1 MIASIVIEPTG
12 VRGERGCRYRVLYGG
27 EIMIWIPGAPNS
39 TPPGLCWRGV

>member
-27 EIMIWIPGAPNS
+27 EIMIWDTLEPRIRRRSRTA
-39 TPPGLCWRGV
+39 